1 MTAERQPDAAQ
12 SDTGAS
18 QGNLTL
24 VGEDQVLAWDL
35 LYGNLSA
42 DELAAI
48 DAQADELPALS
59 AEALEG
65 VASALGLGLEPGL

>member
-1 MTAERQPDAAQ
+1 MTAERQGNAAQ

-42 DELAAI
+42 EELAAI

>member
-1 MTAERQPDAAQ
+1 MTAGRQPDAAQ
-12 SDTGAS
+12 GDLGTS

-24 VGEDQVLAWDL
+24 MGEDEVVALDL

-42 DELAAI
+42 EELAAI
-48 DAQADELPALS
+48 DAQADALPALS